1 MKNVIRIL
9 FNISLLLCVCTVN
22 AQVNTF
28 KAYKEANGLI
38 TKNSN
43 GLYVWSSWA
52 PSQTTIVLDLNKKFI
67 TVTDESKKKENTK
80 FEIFEKP
87 QQWTMKK
94 DYKFVKYECMNS
106 LTLQKFYVMLSRYDS
121 GALKITIMSPSD
133 ATRYFVRVDNGDEDD
148 DLTYDDAE

>member
-1 MKNVIRIL
+1 MKNFIKIL
-9 FNISLLLCVCTVN
+9 FSVSFLLCVYTVH

-28 KAYKEANGLI
+28 KAYKETNGII

-43 GLYVWSSWA
+43 GLYVWGSWA
-52 PSQTTIVLDLNKKFI
+52 PSQTTITLDLDKQTITTSDASNKE
-67 TVTDESKKKENTK
+67 TAK

-106 LTLQKFYVMLSRYDS
+106 LTLQKYYVMLSRYDS
-121 GALKITIMSPSD
+121 GALKITIMSPND
-133 ATRYFVRVDNGDEDD
+133 ATRYFVRLDNGNEQEN
-148 DLTYDDAE
+148 LTYDDEE